1 MKRIVLLSWILLS
14 VGCAFAENH
23 WQTHFSYNSVQQIAM
38 DKDEVYALANGKMF
52 SVNQKTERLTLFTN
66 FSGLH
71 GTEIVQLAYDD
82 VSEQLL
88 IFYSDGKLDI
98 LHNKKM
104 KYVADLYNK
113 QITSSKRCNNV
124 TFKGNMA
131 YLSMDFGILTFNI
144 EEYKFVDTYYIA
156 PEAQEVKVTD
166 VMFSGDSIYAQTPEI
181 VYVAHTEDN
190 IVDFRYW
197 KECRKLPQAFDT
209 KKGKE
214 YINKQGDIWRADG
227 ENGVACK
234 YMSGIQMYYLPDGP
248 CVNNPYH
255 VEVVNG
261 KLYMVAGGRW
271 STQENKPG
279 HVMIYEDGKWTN
291 ITNKQIEQ
299 QTKKKALDFMDVAED
314 PKDPSRFFVT
324 SYGTGLYE
332 FRNNT
337 LYTHYTPDNSILCSA
352 VQKYPES
359 YTRTSNAVFDRE
371 NRLWI
376 TVDAE
381 VDTTLVCF
389 LPNGTQRGL
398 NFYAN
403 STDRFVFHTSGNMVI
418 DAINPQ
424 RKWLV
429 SCRAISAVVQLNNGG
444 TEFDSSDDQCKVRS
458 EFYDQDGGVVVP
470 ENYYTLAQAPN
481 GDIWVGSSIG
491 PIIIPKTIDFQQSNQ
506 CVRLRVE
513 MPDGT
518 NFLDMERV
526 NAFAWDNNENIWIG
540 TQTGGVYV
548 LNPEATQILEHY
560 TCDNSVMPSNCVV
573 ALAYDDTYQR
583 MFIGTGMGLVSYL
596 QDPDIFSNTYVS
608 NEEITYGTMYQWRS
622 HAAFSQVDEVVVMG
636 EKTYGLSA
644 NSLFSV
650 NRTDRD
656 MQYYTKLEGLNGSKI
671 DHIAYNESLNSM
683 LITYQNGLIDI
694 MEADGTVHNISDLFL
709 KQMSASKQVNDICM
723 YRNKAILAMSFGV
736 LVVDMKKFE
745 ISDTYYIG
753 DNSSE
758 INISHIAIA
767 QDNIYAIAEKSL
779 YFAKLT
785 DNLSDYSFWNKMTL
799 PVGNKQVYRMRTYR
813 DTIYLLQDKKLYSL
827 QNNKWVGLKSPI
839 LLRDICVTNNYLF
852 ALPEGKDG
860 IYQILDNSSI
870 VEHSTYGY
878 NLAIQEDGNVLW
890 LGTRDNG
897 LVRMQVASNTEYP
910 YDIQENYPD
919 GPISNFAY
927 RLKFFGDKLYVL
939 PGGRWAAQYSRK
951 GEIMIYENGE
961 WKNIKHDALVKQV
974 NGHKLY
980 DFMNVAQDPQDPNHY
995 FITTYGTGV
1004 LEMQDTTAINVF
1016 LPENSGLISAVPTNP
1031 QLYTRTD
1038 GAMYD
1043 DQGNLWILNTEN
1055 NVADIHVIA
1064 PNGVWYSLNLQENT
1078 GSSIALN
1085 TPGEILVDNR
1095 NPQWKWIPL
1104 LRAGT
1109 GLILLQDNGTPT
1121 NPNDDHVTYHRDWID
1136 QNTRSITPEN
1146 IYAIAQDQ
1154 SSTLWVGTSSGIFAI
1169 PASVDF
1175 ANSNQCKRVVI
1186 PRNDGTGLGD
1196 YLLDNEQINA
1206 IAIDGANRLWVGTAS
1221 SGIYLLNQVGSIDD
1235 GNYTVETIAHFTTE
1249 NSILPTNEI
1258 ISIAIQKSTGEVFI
1272 GTSGGL
1278 VSYMSDATQ
1287 SEDSFDNLYV
1297 YPNPVHP
1304 NYQGYITFKGMMDDT
1319 EVRIV
1324 DASGNLVKIIQ
1335 STGGSAV
1342 WDATNASGQRVASGV
1357 YTALCNTKSGK
1368 GHGAVKVLIMN

>member
-14 VGCAFAENH
+14 VGYTFAEKH

-82 VSEQLL
+82 MSEQLL

-98 LHNKKM
+98 LHNKKV

-131 YLSMDFGILTFNI
+131 YLSMDFGILTFDI

-166 VMFSGDSIYAQTPEI
+166 VMFCGDSIYAQTPE
-181 VYVAHTEDN
+181 VAYVAHMEDN

-197 KECRKLPQAFDT
+197 KECKKLPQGFDT

-214 YINKQGDIWRADG
+214 YVNQQGDVWKANG
-227 ENGVACK
+227 EKGVSCK
-234 YMSGIQMYYLPDGP
+234 FKTGTQMYYLPDGP
-248 CVNNPYH
+248 CVNNPFH
-255 VEVVNG
+255 VEVENG

-271 STQENKPG
+271 TTQEKKPG

-291 ITNKQIEQ
+291 ITNTQIEQ

-314 PKDPSRFFVT
+314 PNDPSHFFVT

-337 LYTHYTPDNSILCSA
+337 LYAHYTPNNSILCSA
-352 VQKYPES
+352 VKHDPNY
-359 YTRTSNAVFDRE
+359 YTRTSNAVFDKE

-376 TVDAE
+376 TVNGD

-389 LPNGTQRGL
+389 LPDGTQRGL

-429 SCRAISAVVQLNNGG
+429 SCRAIPAIAQLDDGG
-444 TEFDSSDDQCKVRS
+444 TPFRTGDDKCTVRS
-458 EFYDQDGGVVVP
+458 EFYDQDGSVIVP
-470 ENYYTLAQAPN
+470 EYYYTVAQAPN
-481 GDIWVGSSIG
+481 GDIWIGSSSG
-491 PIIIPKTIDFQQSNQ
+491 PIIIPKSIDFQNFNQ
-506 CVRLRVE
+506 CYRLRIE

-518 NFLDMERV
+518 NFLDLERI
-526 NAFAWDNNENIWIG
+526 NAFAWDNEENVWIG
-540 TQTGGVYV
+540 TQTGGVYI
-548 LNPEATQILEHY
+548 LNPDANEILAHY
-560 TCDNSVMPSNCVV
+560 TSDNSVMPSNCVIS
-573 ALAYDDTYQR
+573 LAYDKTHQR

-596 QDPDIFSNTYVS
+596 QDPDILSNTS
-608 NEEITYGTMYQWRS
+608 ISDEETTYGTMYQWRS
-622 HAAFSQVDEVVVMG
+622 HAAFTQVDEVVVMG
-636 EKTYGLSA
+636 NKTYGLSA

-650 NRTDRD
+650 TKENRDIE
-656 MQYYTKLEGLNGSKI
+656 YYTKLNGLSGSVI
-671 DHIAYNESLNSM
+671 DHIAYNKQLDCM

-694 MEADGTVHNISDLFL
+694 METDGTVHNISDLFL
-709 KQMSASKQVNDICM
+709 KQMNVSKRVNDICM
-723 YRNKAILAMSFGV
+723 YRDKAILAMSFGV
-736 LVVDMKKFE
+736 LVVDMKKYE

-753 DNSSE
+753 ENSSE
-758 INISHIAIA
+758 LYINHIAIT
-767 QDNIYAIAEKSL
+767 QDNIYAATEKSL
-779 YFAKLT
+779 YYANLT
-785 DNLSDYSFWNKMTL
+785 ANLSDYSFWKKMTL
-799 PVGNKQVYRMRTYR
+799 PAVNKQVYRMRTYR
-813 DTIYLLQDKKLYSL
+813 DTIYMLQDKKLYRL
-827 QNNKWVGLKSPI
+827 QNNKWIGIKSPT
-839 LLRDICVTNNYLF
+839 LLRDICVTNNYFF
-852 ALPEGKDG
+852 ALPNGKNG
-860 IYQILDNSSI
+860 IYQMLDDLSI
-870 VEHSTYGY
+870 VEHISYGY
-878 NLAIQEDGNVLW
+878 NLAIQEDGLALW

-897 LVRMQVASNTEYP
+897 LARVQVTENAEFP
-910 YDIQENYPD
+910 YDIQENHPN
-919 GPISNFAY
+919 GPLNNFSY
-927 RLKFFGDKLYVL
+927 RLRFFGDKLYML
-939 PGGRWAAQYSRK
+939 AGGRWSSEYKRP
-951 GEIMIYENGE
+951 GNIMIYENDT
-961 WKNIKHDALVKQV
+961 WKNIKNDMLLKKT
-974 NGHKLY
+974 NNHKLY
-980 DFMNVAQDPQDPNHY
+980 DMMNVAQDPNDPSHY
-995 FITTYGTGV
+995 FVTTYGTGL
-1004 LEMQDTTAINVF
+1004 LEMQDTNVINVF
-1016 LPENSGLISAVPTNP
+1016 LPDNSPLISAVPEIP
-1031 QLYTRTD
+1031 KSYTRTD

-1043 DQGNLWILNTEN
+1043 EMGNLWVLNTE
-1055 NVADIHVIA
+1055 VSKDIHIMT
-1064 PNGVWYSLNLQENT
+1064 PNRQWYSFDLTDRNGNA
-1078 GSSIALN
+1078 IALI

-1095 NPQWKWIPL
+1095 NSQWKWIPH
-1104 LRAGT
+1104 LRYKT

-1121 NPNDDHVTYHRDWID
+1121 DPNDDCVTFHKEWID
-1136 QNTRSITPEN
+1136 QNLKQIIPGN
-1146 IYAIAQDQ
+1146 IYTIAQDQ

-1186 PRNDGTGLGD
+1186 PRNDGSGLGD

-1206 IAIDGANRLWVGTAS
+1206 IAVDGANRLWVGTSS
-1221 SGIYLLNQVGSIDD
+1221 SGIYLLSQVGSIND
-1235 GNYTVETIAHFTTE
+1235 GNYTVETIAHFTTN

-1258 ISIAIQKSTGEVFI
+1258 ISIAIQESTGEVFI
-1272 GTSGGL
+1272 GTGGGL

-1287 SEDSFDNLYV
+1287 SEENFDNLYV
-1297 YPNPVHP
+1297 YPNPVYPH
-1304 NYQGYITFKGMMDDT
+1304 YQGYITFKGMMNDT

-1335 STGGSAV
+1335 STGGTAV

-1357 YTALCNTKSGK
+1357 YTALCNLKSGE
-1368 GHGAVKVLIMN
+1368 GHGTVKVLIMN

>member
-1 MKRIVLLSWILLS
+1 MKRILLLSWILLS
-14 VGCAFAENH
+14 VGFVFAEKH

-38 DKDEVYALANGKMF
+38 DQDEVYALANGKMF
-52 SVNQKTERLTLFTN
+52 SVNQKTEHLTLFTN

-82 VSEQLL
+82 QSEQLL
-88 IFYSDGKLDI
+88 ILYSDGKLDI
-98 LHNKKM
+98 LHNKKV

-113 QITSSKRCNNV
+113 QITSSKKCNNV
-124 TFKGNMA
+124 TFQGKMA
-131 YLSMDFGILTFNI
+131 YLSMDFGIITFDV

-156 PEAQEVKVTD
+156 PEAKEVKVTD
-166 VMFSGDSIYAQTPEI
+166 VMFCGDSIYAQTPEV
-181 VYVAHTEDN
+181 VYVAHAEDN

-197 KECRKLPQAFDT
+197 KECKKLPQAFDT

-214 YINKQGDIWRADG
+214 YVNKQGDVWKADG
-227 ENGVACK
+227 ANGVACK
-234 YMSGIQMYYLPDGP
+234 YMSGEQMYYLPDGP
-248 CVNNPYH
+248 YMNNPYH
-255 VEVVNG
+255 VEVRNG

-271 STQENKPG
+271 SAEEKKPG

-314 PKDPSRFFVT
+314 PNDPSRFFVT

-337 LYTHYTPDNSILCSA
+337 LYAHHTPYNSILKPA
-352 VQKYPES
+352 APNAFDT
-359 YTRTSNAVFDRE
+359 YTRVASATFDDK
-371 NRLWI
+371 NRLWCCL
-376 TVDAE
+376 DGGM
-381 VDTTLVCF
+381 DTTLVCF

-398 NFYAN
+398 NFY
-403 STDRFVFHTSGNMVI
+403 TDPTTRFYCNTSGNLVI
-418 DAINPQ
+418 DAKHPQ
-424 RKWLV
+424 RKWVV
-429 SCRAISAVVQLNNGG
+429 SCRSIPAVVQLDDGG
-444 TEFDSSDDQCKVRS
+444 TEFDSADDLCKVRS
-458 EFYDQDGGVVVP
+458 EFYDQDGSVIVP
-470 ENYYTLAQAPN
+470 EYYYTLAQAPN
-481 GDIWVGSSIG
+481 GDIWIGSSSG
-491 PIIIPKTIDFQQSNQ
+491 PIIIPETIDFQQSNQ
-506 CVRLRVE
+506 CVRLRIK
-513 MPDGT
+513 MPDET
-518 NFLDMERV
+518 NFLDVERV
-526 NAFAWDNNENIWIG
+526 NAFAWDNDENIWIG

-548 LNPEATQILEHY
+548 LNREATEILEHY

-573 ALAYDDTYQR
+573 SLAYDDTYQR

-596 QDPDIFSNTYVS
+596 QDPDIFSNTYIS
-608 NEEITYGTMYQWRS
+608 EEDVTYGTMYQWRS
-622 HAAFSQVDEVVVMG
+622 HAAFTQVNEVVVMG
-636 EKTYGLSA
+636 EKAYGLSA

-650 NRTDRD
+650 NKTDRD
-656 MQYYTKLEGLNGSKI
+656 IQYYTKLEGLSGSKI
-671 DHIAYNESLNSM
+671 DHIAYNEQLNSM

-694 MEADGTVHNISDLFL
+694 MDANGTVHNISDLFL
-709 KQMSASKQVNDICM
+709 KQMSVSKQVNDVCM

-736 LVVDMKKFE
+736 LVVDMKKYE

-753 DNSSE
+753 ENSSE

-767 QDNIYAIAEKSL
+767 QNNIYAATDKSL
-779 YFAKLT
+779 YSANLT
-785 DNLSDYSFWNKMTL
+785 DNLSDYSFWQKMTL

-813 DTIYLLQDKKLYSL
+813 DTIYMLQDKKLYSL
-827 QNNKWVGLKSPI
+827 QNDKWVGIKSPVQ
-839 LLRDICVTNNYLF
+839 LRDICVTNNHFL

-860 IYQILDNSSI
+860 IYQILDDSSI
-870 VEHSTYGY
+870 TEHSTYGY
-878 NLAIQEDGNVLW
+878 NLAVAEDGNAFW

-897 LVRMQVASNTEYP
+897 LVRLQVSTNIEYP

-919 GPISNFAY
+919 GPVSNFAY
-927 RLKFFGDKLYVL
+927 RLRFFGNKLYML
-939 PGGRWAAQYSRK
+939 AGGRWANEYKRP
-951 GEIMIYENGE
+951 GDIMIYENGT
-961 WKNIKHDALVKQV
+961 WKNIKNDFLLKKT
-974 NGHKLY
+974 NNHKLY
-980 DFMNVAQDPQDPNHY
+980 DMMNVAQDPNDPTHY
-995 FITTYGTGV
+995 FVTTYGTGL
-1004 LEMQDTTAINVF
+1004 LEMRDTNVVNVF
-1016 LPENSGLISAVPTNP
+1016 LPENSGLFSAAPTSP

-1043 DQGNLWILNTEN
+1043 DMGNLWLLNAGGGDG
-1055 NVADIHVIA
+1055 NVHVIS
-1064 PNGVWYSLNLQENT
+1064 PDGVWHSFDLYANRTRVVLH
-1078 GSSIALN
+1078 

-1095 NPQWKWIPL
+1095 NSQWKWIPV
-1104 LRAGT
+1104 LRYNT

-1121 NPNDDHVTYHRDWID
+1121 NPNDDHVTYHKDWVD

-1175 ANSNQCKRVVI
+1175 THSNQCKRVVI
-1186 PRNDGTGLGD
+1186 PRNDGSQLGD
-1196 YLLDNEQINA
+1196 YLLDNEQVNA

-1221 SGIYLLNQVGSIDD
+1221 SGIYLLNQVGAIDD
-1235 GNYTVETIAHFTTE
+1235 GDYTVETIAHFTTD

-1258 ISIAIQKSTGEVFI
+1258 MSIAIQESTGEVFI

-1287 SEDSFDNLYV
+1287 PEESFDNLYV

-1319 EVRIV
+1319 EVRVV
-1324 DASGNLVKIIQ
+1324 DASGNLVKTIQ

-1342 WDATNASGQRVASGV
+1342 WDATNASGQRVSSGV

-1368 GHGAVKVLIMN
+1368 GHGTVKVLIMN